1 MRSAEGRDAGHQPR
15 CVSSVLAAAPWRG
28 EGWLQSL
35 VSGLKVVLV
44 GIQRLNALPLNA
56 EDESCSCGKFKGISG
71 DQNSAVPPESSPGA
85 QRWASLVLSSKKGK
99 LVSSSVLAI
108 RKCLVPHYASL
119 L

>member
-1 MRSAEGRDAGHQPR
+1 M
-15 CVSSVLAAAPWRG
+15 SSVLAAAPWRG

-44 GIQRLNALPLNA
+44 GIQCLNALPLNA
-56 EDESCSCGKFKGISG
+56 EDESCSCGKFRGISG
-71 DQNSAVPPESSPGA
+71 DQNSAVPHRSSPGA
-85 QRWASLVLSSKKGK
+85 PCWASLVLSSEKGK
-99 LVSSSVLAI
+99 LVRSSVLAI